1 MKYCFTL
8 FISIQLALGQ
18 SPYPQDYFMNPL
30 DGTTI
35 LSGTFGELRSNH
47 FHSGLDIKTQQVEGK
62 KVYAA
67 ADGYISR
74 IKISHFGY
82 GKALYI
88 THPNGYTTVYAHLQ
102 KLSPKLEA
110 YLKTIQYQR
119 ETFEIEL
126 FPSVDELL
134 VTKGEIVAFSGNSG
148 SSGGP
153 HLHFEIRD
161 NEERPINPLLFGIEV
176 KDTRPPSIL
185 KFFAYPADNNSVVN
199 GKNMRSELRL
209 IPKGNAHFEVE
220 NISAHGT
227 IGFGVTAYDQQD
239 LAANKNGVSKITTS
253 VNGIKNFEIDF
264 KRFSFYETSHLN
276 RFIDYEYYK
285 SKRSFIHK
293 LFVEPNNPLSMY
305 KEVVD
310 NGYIKVEDS
319 ISAIYKIE
327 VSDFSGNISTVTV
340 TVNGELRN
348 SEALKTET
356 VIDKDLHFIYANET
370 SNLSDQHI
378 SVYIPEKTFYDNLNI
393 KFRVSG
399 DTLDLHED
407 IVPLQKNIGINYDIS
422 NYHEGDKNKL
432 FIAKITGSYRKYIN
446 YLPTIKK
453 ENVLTAYTKT
463 LGQFM
468 LKADE
473 KAPTITPVN
482 FQNGKWLSNF
492 RYLKVR
498 ISDDLSGIGTYRA
511 TVNGKYLLM
520 EYDYKT
526 GILTHDFNDNVVT
539 DTRNELKIIVTDN
552 VGNNTTF
559 EATFFRK

>member
-340 TVNGELRN
+340 TVNGELHN